1 MKKFANILLGA
12 GLTVAIILSALALVQ
27 AMNEWM
33 MYTINAF

>member
-12 GLTVAIILSALALVQ
+12 GLTVALILSALALVQ

-33 MYTINAF
+33 IHTINTF